1 MTQSNI
7 PEGAT
12 HTHNYSTNLFYRVT
26 DIVEYYD
33 PGIGKYKACSNNRDV
48 KLWMESL
55 IPITPPS
62 VRPYNA
68 FTAELDRVIQL
79 RGLELLNA
87 MQRKIEASEGIPIEW
102 LNELMDF
109 YGVSE

>member
-12 HTHNYSTNLFYRVT
+12 HISGNGVYYKVT
-26 DIVEYYD
+26 EDAVIQF
-33 PGIGKYKACSNNRDV
+33 CNNTQLRPTLSWDV
-48 KLWMESL
+48 KSWLTIL
-55 IPITPPS
+55 KPLAAPS
-62 VRPYNA
+62 VKPYNA
-68 FTAELDRVIQL
+68 FTAELDKLLQL

-109 YGVSE
+109 HGVSV